1 MDAELSFKLPIA
13 DVFTEI
19 EQALILPDA
28 FNL

>member
-13 DVFTEI
+13 DVLTEI